1 MGDDQEAEKQMME
14 YYFDV
19 KSLSVGYDGNPL
31 IKDINLR
38 LPKGHIMTLIGPNG
52 AGKSTIL
59 KTITRQIPELEGF
72 VYLDGKKS
80 SSIDM
85 NGFSRQVSVMLTQR
99 MTTDMMTCREV
110 VETGRYPYTGR
121 LGILSEEDHREV
133 RRAMTITNTLD
144 LADRD
149 FMRISDGQKQRIMFA
164 RAIAQEPELLVL
176 DEPTS
181 FLDVKYKLEL
191 LNILRVL
198 AREKNITII
207 MSLHELDL
215 AERIS
220 DEIVCVKGDY
230 ITDWGTAWEIF
241 RKEKITDLYDLDTG
255 SYNPIFGSV
264 ELKKNAGPPQ
274 VFVIAGG
281 GKGVPV
287 FRELQKKGVPFAAG
301 VLHKGDVD
309 ELAGRDLAA
318 SIVTERPFCSIGDTS
333 FSQAVKIMRTCS
345 SFVNCLDE
353 YGEINSRN
361 RDLAELARKE
371 GIEEIDPADINKKFL

>member
-121 LGILSEEDHREV
+121 LGILSEGDHREV
-133 RRAMTITNTLD
+133 RKAMTITNTLD

-181 FLDVKYKLEL
+181 FLDVKYKL
-191 LNILRVL
+191 
-198 AREKNITII
+198 
-207 MSLHELDL
+207 
-215 AERIS
+215 
-220 DEIVCVKGDY
+220 
-230 ITDWGTAWEIF
+230 
-241 RKEKITDLYDLDTG
+241 
-255 SYNPIFGSV
+255 
-264 ELKKNAGPPQ
+264 
-274 VFVIAGG
+274 
-281 GKGVPV
+281 
-287 FRELQKKGVPFAAG
+287 
-301 VLHKGDVD
+301 
-309 ELAGRDLAA
+309 
-318 SIVTERPFCSIGDTS
+318 
-333 FSQAVKIMRTCS
+333 
-345 SFVNCLDE
+345 
-353 YGEINSRN
+353 
-361 RDLAELARKE
+361 
-371 GIEEIDPADINKKFL
+371 